1 MPIPIFFICF
11 IVFIIWFRVKCK
23 QSARTSTWNEE
34 YWQKE
39 YDANFARKKDI
50 SHLEYIE
57 ISLQDLPIEEV
68 CSPEETDIQNE
79 LLQIL
84 KHPILNL
91 NGMSNADIK
100 LAYGMANFEKLSACD
115 QNYTRLI
122 RTLNRWGVYCFEN
135 NHTAKAKQ
143 ILEYAIKLGSD
154 ISATYLT
161 IARIYL
167 QEDQIEKIQTLI
179 RQIDQ
184 TDSFMKESIKTKLTQ
199 IIREY

>member
-1 MPIPIFFICF
+1 MPIPIFFISF
-11 IVFIIWFRVKCK
+11 IVFIIWFHVKCK
-23 QSARTSTWNEE
+23 QGSKTSTWDEE

-39 YDANFARKKDI
+39 YDSNFARKKDI
-50 SHLEYIE
+50 SDLDYIK
-57 ISLQDLPIEEV
+57 ISLQDLPMEEDG
-68 CSPEETDIQNE
+68 SPEETHIQNE
-79 LLQIL
+79 LQNVL

-100 LAYGMANFEKLSACD
+100 LAYGVANFDKLSACD

-122 RTLNRWGVYCFEN
+122 RTLNQWGVYCFEN
-135 NHTAKAKQ
+135 GKESKAKQ
-143 ILEYAIKLGSD
+143 ILEYAVGMGSD

-161 IARIYL
+161 LARIYL
-167 QEDQIEKIQTLI
+167 HEDRIEKIQTLI
-179 RQIDQ
+179 QQIDQ